1 MYNLLAAGASTWA
14 EGGAVAEGGFRK
26 KAVFVAG
33 KPAIRVGGLGN
44 HRANQNASDS
54 RIPRLE
60 HMRWCV

>member
-33 KPAIRVGGLGN
+33 MPAIWVGGLGN
-44 HRANQNASDS
+44 RCADQ
-54 RIPRLE
+54 PFT
-60 HMRWCV
+60 V